1 MNQVLFSLLVTT
13 IVLCDCGTIT
23 KPLTKLLVVSG
34 YPVWSQNTISEVID
48 LSNSSM
54 SCQSWADHPM
64 PNTYDQVGELINDK
78 LLICGG
84 VDPNGPTDTCFE
96 IGPSSAEATMS
107 LKIGSTSS
115 ASVSING
122 SLFVAGGISMAQGVP
137 TSFGW
142 KDLHN

>member
-1 MNQVLFSLLVTT
+1 MNQVLLSLLVAT
-13 IVLCDCGTIT
+13 IVVYNCGTIT
-23 KPLTKLLVVSG
+23 KPFTKLLVVSG

-84 VDPNGPTDTCFE
+84 VDANGPTDTCFE

-107 LKIGSTSS
+107 LKIGSTDS

-122 SLFVAGGISMAQGVP
+122 SLFVAGGISKV
-137 TSFGW
+137 S
-142 KDLHN
+142 HIV

>member
-1 MNQVLFSLLVTT
+1 MNQVLLSLLVTT
-13 IVLCDCGTIT
+13 IVVCDCGTIT

-84 VDPNGPTDTCFE
+84 VDPDGPTDTCFE

-107 LKIGSTSS
+107 LKIGSTNS

-122 SLFVAGGISMAQGVP
+122 SLFVAGGISKVSYLA
-137 TSFGW
+137 F
-142 KDLHN
+142 K